1 MRLTKFVLMA
11 CMVGTNAYADD
22 YADDARK
29 AAALCLAMGMPSM
42 VACGTMVGRT
52 EQHSEARRAVQTF
65 FQARARAMAAC
76 ETDQPFAS
84 CTFDMEW
91 RAQSGIDKAMQQVY
105 GYR

>member
-1 MRLTKFVLMA
+1 MRLTKFVLLA
-11 CMVGTNAYADD
+11 CLVGTTAHADQYAD
-22 YADDARK
+22 AAKK

-42 VACGTMVGRT
+42 VACGSMTGRT
-52 EQHSEARRAVQTF
+52 ESHTEARRAVQAF